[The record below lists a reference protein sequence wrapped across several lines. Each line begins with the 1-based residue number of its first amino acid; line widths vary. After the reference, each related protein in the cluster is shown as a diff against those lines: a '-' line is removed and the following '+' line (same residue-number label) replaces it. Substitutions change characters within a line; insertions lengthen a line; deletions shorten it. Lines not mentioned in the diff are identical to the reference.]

1 MIPGAQ
7 KSATTTIYMW
17 LKQHPD
23 VFLCTPKE
31 PEFFL
36 NETLF
41 EKGIEFYSKEY
52 FSQVNNQKLVGEASI
67 NYLASKEAAERI
79 FDTFGAEMKFIVVLR
94 EPVSRINSAY
104 WYLRN
109 QFIETWDFY
118 DALHQEPSRVEKLK
132 FEKDIWWRVN
142 YLDQSR
148 YASNIRVYL
157 SYFPIENF
165 CFLLYED
172 ILEDAKNSFLKICNF
187 LNIDPNKAVDKI
199 DFSNRFNA
207 SSQVRSKWLH
217 NLITHYIVRDSL
229 IKQLSR
235 KLVPRHI
242 RQNFTTRIHEINTE
256 KTHYPVMT
264 DDMREYCEKMLRE
277 EVDDLEEII
286 GRDLEIWKTS
296 WLSNR

>member
-157 SYFPIENF
+157 VVPE
-165 CFLLYED
+165 EP
-172 ILEDAKNSFLKICNF
+172 E
-187 LNIDPNKAVDKI
+187 KATYTV
-199 DFSNRFNA
+199 
-207 SSQVRSKWLH
+207 
-217 NLITHYIVRDSL
+217 
-229 IKQLSR
+229 
-235 KLVPRHI
+235 
-242 RQNFTTRIHEINTE
+242 
-256 KTHYPVMT
+256 
-264 DDMREYCEKMLRE
+264 
-277 EVDDLEEII
+277 
-286 GRDLEIWKTS
+286 
-296 WLSNR
+296 